1 VLVKSPLS
9 TVTGSEA
16 QVKGKMSSTQNY
28 QTPRATRHTSQLG
41 RADTD
46 GRKRKEKP
54 TPTALKFLTAEKR
67 ASQCVPA
74 SLFGSPATIP
84 VLPGVA
90 SDLTS
95 KVLGSHRGQKLAADD
110 NDKAKTT
117 ISPFQGKR
125 ASQPT
130 AGSTSDTQ
138 NHSSN
143 QPQDVFRQETVARF
157 QQDLKDQLFRVIF
170 RDKEFMKEVDRKLQ
184 EKTNFEEERESFLP
198 TIKKVKGQPITFES
212 ERIQEMK
219 RER

>member
-1 VLVKSPLS
+1 MD
-9 TVTGSEA
+9 A
-16 QVKGKMSSTQNY
+16 
-28 QTPRATRHTSQLG
+28 
-41 RADTD
+41 D

-67 ASQCVPA
+67 ASRCVPA
-74 SLFGSPATIP
+74 SLFGSPTAVP
-84 VLPGVA
+84 VLQGVA

-95 KVLGSHRGQKLAADD
+95 KVLGSHRAQNLAADD

-117 ISPFQGKR
+117 VSSFQGKR
-125 ASQPT
+125 ASHQPAT
-130 AGSTSDTQ
+130 GLKSDSQ
-138 NHSSN
+138 NPTTK
-143 QPQDVFRQETVARF
+143 QPQDVFRQETVTRF

-198 TIKKVKGQPITFES
+198 TIKKVKGQTITFES

>member
-1 VLVKSPLS
+1 
-9 TVTGSEA
+9 
-16 QVKGKMSSTQNY
+16 M
-28 QTPRATRHTSQLG
+28 
-41 RADTD
+41 
-46 GRKRKEKP
+46 
-54 TPTALKFLTAEKR
+54 
-67 ASQCVPA
+67 PA
-74 SLFGSPATIP
+74 SLFGSPTTVP

-95 KVLGSHRGQKLAADD
+95 KVLGSHRAQKLAAAD

-117 ISPFQGKR
+117 VSPFQGKR

-130 AGSTSDTQ
+130 TGSKSDTQ
-138 NHSSN
+138 NHTAK
-143 QPQDVFRQETVARF
+143 QPQDVFRQETVTRF

-184 EKTNFEEERESFLP
+184 EKTDFEEERESFLP
-198 TIKKVKGQPITFES
+198 TIKKVKGKPITFES